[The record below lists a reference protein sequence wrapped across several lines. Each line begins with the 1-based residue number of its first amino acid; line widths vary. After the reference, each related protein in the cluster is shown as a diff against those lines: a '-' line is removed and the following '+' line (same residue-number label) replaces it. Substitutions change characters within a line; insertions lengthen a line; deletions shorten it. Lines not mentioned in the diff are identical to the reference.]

1 VLRLHKLKRIN
12 DIEELADTVSL
23 KKDLKRS

>member
-1 VLRLHKLKRIN
+1 VLRLLKLKRIN
-12 DIEELADTVSL
+12 DIEELADTVLL